1 MKLGAG
7 ELLFD
12 ADNFIHNPGVHGTV
26 IHTPGGECVV
36 DLGGYIFN
44 TEAHPI
50 DPTMLH
56 CCHEARRGINVSEV
70 HRVYQILEEEDNLKF
85 MTMLE
90 ATLQKNDTNETANKT
105 QNQTP
110 PNATA
115 DEDNKVLKNTE
126 KNQVLIKTETRTGY
140 VNIDGTERE
149 TVNNESEEK
158 VVYSF
163 YNGTD
168 EGLTEPKINVLESEP
183 TKVEVDDIIVA
194 QPPDNY
200 IHTPSTSRTTN
211 AFKLLPKVIQDFLN
225 NDWKT
230 KPKCEPQRVLERIR
244 KEKRY
249 PDHPDE
255 SRYELLLTA
264 APSFLQ
270 RISLAGEFLNKKN
283 LEL

>member
-1 MKLGAG
+1 M
-7 ELLFD
+7 
-12 ADNFIHNPGVHGTV
+12 
-26 IHTPGGECVV
+26 
-36 DLGGYIFN
+36 
-44 TEAHPI
+44 
-50 DPTMLH
+50 
-56 CCHEARRGINVSEV
+56 
-70 HRVYQILEEEDNLKF
+70 HRVYQILEEEDNLRF

-90 ATLQKNDTNETANKT
+90 ATLQKNDTKDTDNKT
-105 QNQTP
+105 QNNKP
-110 PNATA
+110 PNVINVTE
-115 DEDNKVLKNTE
+115 DEKNKVLEKTE
-126 KNQVLIKTETRTGY
+126 QNQVLIKTETRTGY
-140 VNIDGTERE
+140 VNIDGTERD
-149 TVNNESEEK
+149 TVTNESVLTEEE

-163 YNGTD
+163 YNSTD
-168 EGLTEPKINVLESEP
+168 EGLTEPKNIAQESEP

-194 QPPDNY
+194 QPPDNDLQL
-200 IHTPSTSRTTN
+200 PSTSRTKN

-230 KPKCEPQRVLERIR
+230 KPKCEPQRMLERIR

-255 SRYELLLTA
+255 GRYELILTP